1 MVPTRRQLT
10 IVLVML
16 VALGGVAVAMTRER
30 PARISPDRAVLP
42 AQAGAAERSDGATAE
57 RAWRHAYAAARRSP
71 GWSRLVA
78 VADAHGRLAVA
89 AQQALRPQLRE
100 LYLEVLLRARAQGSL
115 EGVLRAGEGFA
126 GLGDRSTVSEV
137 LRVARQIAGA
147 RADTDTQ
154 ARLRSLA
161 ERS

>member
-1 MVPTRRQLT
+1 MVQTHRQLT

-16 VALGGVAVAMTRER
+16 VAVGGAAVAMTRER
-30 PARISPDRAVLP
+30 PERISPDTVTLP
-42 AQAGAAERSDGATAE
+42 ARASAADRDDGAAAE
-57 RAWRHAYAAARRSP
+57 RAWRQSYVAARRSR
-71 GWSRLVA
+71 GWSPLIA

-89 AQQALRPQLRE
+89 AQQAVRPQLRE
-100 LYLEVLLRARAQGSL
+100 LYLEVLLRARAEGSL

-126 GLGDRSTVSEV
+126 GLGDRATVSEV
-137 LRVARQIAGA
+137 LRVARQIAGV
-147 RADTDTQ
+147 RADTDTL

>member
-1 MVPTRRQLT
+1 MVPTHRQLI
-10 IVLVML
+10 IVLVLL
-16 VALGGVAVAMTRER
+16 VAAGGAAVAMTRER
-30 PARISPDRAVLP
+30 PERIAPDRATLTVR
-42 AQAGAAERSDGATAE
+42 ASAAERANGATAE
-57 RAWRHAYAAARRSP
+57 LAWRQSYAAARRSP
-71 GWSRLVA
+71 GWSRLLA
-78 VADAHGRLAVA
+78 VADAHGSLAVA
-89 AQQALRPQLRE
+89 AQQAVRPQLRE